1 MELLHRE
8 FEIRNVDSDSKEV
21 TGIAVPYNEI
31 TQVGRMKEKFM
42 PDSVNVNK
50 LPKLFYNHDEPIGI
64 VRSMN
69 DQEDGLHITAK
80 ISDTAKGQD
89 AWTLVKDGVVRSFSI
104 GFVPVEHTLEGD
116 VVVRHKVDLKEIS
129 LVALPAYEG
138 AIVTEIRNET
148 PETNNLGE
156 TTIME
161 NTIKETV
168 DLNPVIDDLN
178 RRVAVLESPKTTSFT
193 TPKIRTYGEYI
204 KGLINGDE
212 DAQTMYRAL
221 TTVSDIPGLVSQQ
234 NFVTDIKKVVDTGR
248 PAVAAFSSAQ
258 IPPSGMT
265 VYYPQVNVQ
274 GATSTVQATEGTE
287 LNNAEFTV
295 SQGSATIKTIGGYNQ
310 VSRQVAERSDP
321 SYLEALFRMQA
332 IGYAKRTDQE
342 CIAVL
347 TANDANFGNASVSA
361 GTAKAWLTAAAD
373 LSAHIYSAGG
383 LTANFMLV
391 SKDVFKD
398 LAGLVDGVDRPL
410 FSALNPA
417 NNIGTANIP
426 RLEGNL
432 FGLPVIV
439 DVNLADDKAYLC
451 SSDAI
456 TNYESAGAPFRISQE
471 TVTALTQDFAVYG
484 YMATAMNNV
493 NGIGRF
499 TF

>member
-168 DLNPVIDDLN
+168 DLTPALDDLN
-178 RRVAVLESPKTTSFT
+178 RRVAVLESPKTTSFA

-204 KGLINGDE
+204 KGL
-212 DAQTMYRAL
+212 
-221 TTVSDIPGLVSQQ
+221 
-234 NFVTDIKKVVDTGR
+234 
-248 PAVAAFSSAQ
+248 
-258 IPPSGMT
+258 
-265 VYYPQVNVQ
+265 
-274 GATSTVQATEGTE
+274 
-287 LNNAEFTV
+287 
-295 SQGSATIKTIGGYNQ
+295 
-310 VSRQVAERSDP
+310 
-321 SYLEALFRMQA
+321 
-332 IGYAKRTDQE
+332 
-342 CIAVL
+342 
-347 TANDANFGNASVSA
+347 
-361 GTAKAWLTAAAD
+361 
-373 LSAHIYSAGG
+373 
-383 LTANFMLV
+383 
-391 SKDVFKD
+391 
-398 LAGLVDGVDRPL
+398 
-410 FSALNPA
+410 
-417 NNIGTANIP
+417 
-426 RLEGNL
+426 
-432 FGLPVIV
+432 
-439 DVNLADDKAYLC
+439 DKW
-451 SSDAI
+451 
-456 TNYESAGAPFRISQE
+456 
-471 TVTALTQDFAVYG
+471 
-484 YMATAMNNV
+484 
-493 NGIGRF
+493 
-499 TF
+499 